1 MDKASLVGLTAITG
15 LVAGGVWLSALMDRS
30 ADPTQPVAAAIEA
43 DFSEYIPYLKDP
55 ARRAEAGIDSA
66 AICIQTEEPLDY
78 RILGDRL
85 AASFMRPIPAADC
98 SSRTV
103 EGDFGMFT
111 ALTYW
116 FDKDGVEAAKIDVV
130 AVRCPTPSR
139 CFVDID
145 HRGGGNRYEAIRS
158 GGRWVARWHKM
169 RWIV

>member
-1 MDKASLVGLTAITG
+1 MDKTSVVGLTAITG
-15 LVAGGVWLSALMDRS
+15 FVAGGVWLSALLDNS
-30 ADPTQPVAAAIEA
+30 PEPTEPVAAAIKA

-55 ARRAEAGIDSA
+55 ARRAEAGIDKA
-66 AICIQTEEPLDY
+66 AICIQTEERLDY
-78 RILGDRL
+78 PILAERL
-85 AASFMRPIPAADC
+85 ADSFLHPIPASDC
-98 SSRTV
+98 TSKTV

-116 FDKDGVEAAKIDVV
+116 FDKDGAEAGKIDIV

-169 RWIV
+169 RWVV